1 MSSIDLGPSLAKR
14 GGRPWLKRLTREPQR
29 GIVVKNERVSLLG
42 PVLVLVERCEV
53 SSSKINPRVS
63 VILASCNGAK
73 FIQAQLDSV
82 LVQLGEEDEVVISD
96 DASTDATLDIVRACG
111 DSRVRLISQ
120 PERLGYVRNFE
131 RAARAARGAVI
142 FFCDQD
148 DVWLPRKVESSLAAL
163 QSAHCVAS
171 DAIVVDE
178 HLHVTN
184 NSYFAVRRVWGFSA
198 LAILL
203 RPPIVG
209 ATMACRRDFLQLLL
223 PFPAHVPHDF
233 WVTFNAALRRKL
245 VVLPEPTILFRRHG
259 SVASLSTAA
268 RRRALSAILLERFA
282 LLRAMLSAFKWR
294 GGR

>member
-1 MSSIDLGPSLAKR
+1 MLVRA
-14 GGRPWLKRLTREPQR
+14 
-29 GIVVKNERVSLLG
+29 
-42 PVLVLVERCEV
+42 LVLVEPREV
-53 SSSKINPRVS
+53 SSLKIKPRVS

-96 DASTDATLDIVRACG
+96 DASTDATLDIVRAYG
-111 DSRVRLISQ
+111 DRRVRLMLQ

-131 RAARAARGAVI
+131 RAALAASGDVV

-163 QSAHCVAS
+163 QTADCVAS

-178 HLHVTN
+178 QLHVTN
-184 NSYFAVRRVWGFSA
+184 SSYFAVRRIWGFSA

-209 ATMACRRDFLQLLL
+209 ATMACRRDFLQPLL
-223 PFPAHVPHDF
+223 PFPARVPHDF
-233 WVTFNAALRRKL
+233 WVTFNAALKRKL
-245 VVLPEPTILFRRHG
+245 VVLPEPTILYRRH
-259 SVASLSTAA
+259 SSAVSLSAAA

-282 LLRAMLSAFKWR
+282 LLRAMLNAFRWR
-294 GGR
+294 SGR